1 MSLCFTK
8 TKPSRPPSNELT
20 SATGSL
26 VYILNVVDPAYS
38 ILSFGERLKDIPKR
52 MEHNKVLTAASKV
65 LTASVFSFY
74 TGSVSSKPLVPYGE
88 ALRVLISS
96 VGAVHGKT
104 QIVDTMCAIGILL
117 ASHNVRGSNRREFE
131 VLLRGL
137 VYFLDML
144 GDEELD
150 NAFDNEVV
158 SNLRRL
164 VIVSSIM
171 DPTMRFSPR
180 LHYGKKRQSGLATA
194 PCNVG
199 TARCGQQWRDLIQI
213 SSYLE
218 DPISNLDHITTTYQQ
233 LSTDLAL
240 LEKNATDVFGKVKT
254 SRDSLLSLQYIR
266 QEAGNSG
273 LLTMAMAL
281 NMTLR
286 IIEPRNSALLEEAV
300 TFVSVVLRA
309 ADRVSLFKPLSTAL
323 LGNSLCLA
331 WVVAVNPQEKER
343 VRKTLDEHSYIFRGT
358 TWEVLATKFQ
368 KRFDSIREWY
378 RWYSLLGQVPS
389 WQQGTKDED
398 ASACPP

>member
-1 MSLCFTK
+1 
-8 TKPSRPPSNELT
+8 
-20 SATGSL
+20 
-26 VYILNVVDPAYS
+26 
-38 ILSFGERLKDIPKR
+38 
-52 MEHNKVLTAASKV
+52 
-65 LTASVFSFY
+65 
-74 TGSVSSKPLVPYGE
+74 
-88 ALRVLISS
+88 
-96 VGAVHGKT
+96 
-104 QIVDTMCAIGILL
+104 
-117 ASHNVRGSNRREFE
+117 
-131 VLLRGL
+131 
-137 VYFLDML
+137 
-144 GDEELD
+144 
-150 NAFDNEVV
+150 
-158 SNLRRL
+158 
-164 VIVSSIM
+164 M
-171 DPTMRFSPR
+171 DPTIRFNPR
-180 LHYGKKRQSGLATA
+180 LHYGKKRQSGLVAAA

-199 TARCGQQWRDLIQI
+199 TARCSQQWRDLIQI

-240 LEKNATDVFGKVKT
+240 LEKNATDVFRKVKA

-281 NMTLR
+281 NMALR
-286 IIEPRNSALLEEAV
+286 IMDPGDSALLEEAV

-343 VRKTLDEHSYIFRGT
+343 VRKRLDEHSYIFRGT